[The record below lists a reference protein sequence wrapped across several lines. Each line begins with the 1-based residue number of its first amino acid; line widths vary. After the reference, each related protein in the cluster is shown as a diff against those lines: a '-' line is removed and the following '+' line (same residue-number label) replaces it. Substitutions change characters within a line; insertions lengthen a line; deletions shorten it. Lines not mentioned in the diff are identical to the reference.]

1 MSLPVCVGVCVFASD
16 TLRIS
21 GFLLMTSYLH
31 KQAFANASRRHRHAE
46 AVRLIFAA
54 LGLARR
60 NTHCRYWTLGTSSW
74 PVLKVTPQVATPG
87 AECAVCDCLVWMAV
101 HHFQPV
107 TSSQY
112 YHISSWLPIS
122 FQSSYLA
129 NLTQSGHPTVIIHH
143 SPLLLLTS
151 KNTYLLPPGLPLQAG
166 IIPNLL
172 RSVVLNF
179 VPFHC
184 LSSVVSS
191 MYCKTLNKKRLN

>member
-1 MSLPVCVGVCVFASD
+1 MAVARSSSGGIMICYIFPV
-16 TLRIS
+16 
-21 GFLLMTSYLH
+21 LLMTSYLH
-31 KQAFANASRRHRHAE
+31 ISWGCSTLPLGWGSH
-46 AVRLIFAA
+46 AA

-87 AECAVCDCLVWMAV
+87 AECVVCDCLVWMAV

-129 NLTQSGHPTVIIHH
+129 NLTQSGHPAVIIHH
-143 SPLLLLTS
+143 SPLFYCWLK

>member
-1 MSLPVCVGVCVFASD
+1 VLVIHGCGSVLLWRHNDMLHISSFIDDVVFAHK
-16 TLRIS
+16 LR
-21 GFLLMTSYLH
+21 LLDVAT
-31 KQAFANASRRHRHAE
+31 
-46 AVRLIFAA
+46 RLRQWDSHAA

-129 NLTQSGHPTVIIHH
+129 NLTQSGHPAVIIHH
-143 SPLLLLTS
+143 SPLFYCWLQ
-151 KNTYLLPPGLPLQAG
+151 KHLPPSPWTAFTGWHYTEPSQ
-166 IIPNLL
+166 I
-172 RSVVLNF
+172 S
-179 VPFHC
+179 C
-184 LSSVVSS
+184 S
-191 MYCKTLNKKRLN
+191 